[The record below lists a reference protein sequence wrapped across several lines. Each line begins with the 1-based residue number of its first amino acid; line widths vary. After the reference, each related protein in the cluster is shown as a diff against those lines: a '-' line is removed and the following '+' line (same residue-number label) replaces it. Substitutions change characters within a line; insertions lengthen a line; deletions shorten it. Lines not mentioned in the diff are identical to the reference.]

1 MKKIVWSLAI
11 TILGIMMAATTY
23 GAVENQSLA
32 HSYGV
37 NAYSIA
43 TFEND
48 EVTFENYG
56 NGVNER
62 SVFELASNGK
72 VISAYIVLSLTREG
86 ILDLD
91 EKIASYLDSDLLTD
105 DVRMNDITVRQL
117 LCHTAGFSPSFELGV
132 DKKLYSDPG
141 AGFRYSGVGYIYL
154 QSVIE
159 NVTGMTMEQAAR
171 HYVFEPL
178 GMNNSTFEDTETITP
193 YMNLSSAVLYA
204 LAIFLATFIVLLSI
218 VSIIGKITKFRFYS
232 FKKGLLIC
240 IAIASVANVAFLLFV
255 FVSKVVIVFFA
266 YLLIL
271 GLVLLFTRK
280 NNKIFYASMPVITAI
295 ILILGFAIPAH
306 IPVTNDLI
314 AKEANC
320 AYTLKSTSEDMTLF
334 CGELVWQYNDGNE
347 IMQEMF
353 TRTVDIDDVN
363 SWGLGIAIESRNGG
377 ETYWHSGI
385 NPGFQSLLVLY
396 PQQDKY
402 IVVLTGSDNGLDFAK
417 DVVRNYLGIDGIWN
431 IQR

>member
-1 MKKIVWSLAI
+1 M
-11 TILGIMMAATTY
+11 
-23 GAVENQSLA
+23 
-32 HSYGV
+32 
-37 NAYSIA
+37 
-43 TFEND
+43 
-48 EVTFENYG
+48 
-56 NGVNER
+56 
-62 SVFELASNGK
+62 
-72 VISAYIVLSLTREG
+72 
-86 ILDLD
+86 
-91 EKIASYLDSDLLTD
+91 
-105 DVRMNDITVRQL
+105 
-117 LCHTAGFSPSFELGV
+117 
-132 DKKLYSDPG
+132 
-141 AGFRYSGVGYIYL
+141 
-154 QSVIE
+154 
-159 NVTGMTMEQAAR
+159 
-171 HYVFEPL
+171 
-178 GMNNSTFEDTETITP
+178 
-193 YMNLSSAVLYA
+193 
-204 LAIFLATFIVLLSI
+204 SI